1 MESVSFL
8 LVFAY
13 VFCVIKLIE
22 IGSTPYI
29 PKERPLGPIL
39 DKWAKYSHEPKT
51 KKNMCTIVCRKSC
64 SEQSEFGLCNTLQLW
79 LSNLRVNITWRRACE
94 STACRAHFQNFCICK
109 EFPSGW
115 CYCWP
120 GPTLGE
126 FLLQKA
132 VVSKFQVNLAGP

>member
-1 MESVSFL
+1 M
-8 LVFAY
+8 
-13 VFCVIKLIE
+13 
-22 IGSTPYI
+22 GSTPSTLKKYM
-29 PKERPLGPIL
+29 PLRPIL
-39 DKWAKYSHEPKT
+39 NKWAKYSHEPRT
-51 KKNMCTIVCRKSC
+51 KKNMYTIVYPKYC

-79 LSNLRVNITWRRACE
+79 LSNLSVNITWRRVCE

-120 GPTLGE
+120 GPTLGK